1 MNIKHLPQEE
11 RPAERAMSAG
21 IGALSNSE
29 LIALILHTGT
39 KEASAIE
46 LASRLIASQEEGI
59 RGLFSVGPRELM
71 KTKGIGMS
79 KACAVAAAVEL
90 GRRMQKL
97 TRNGRRKIAGAED
110 AAGMFMQDMRYE
122 KKEHFRCALLDTRG
136 HVMHI
141 ENISTGE
148 LTGAPVHP
156 REVFSPAIR
165 MSAAG
170 VIFAHNHPSGDP
182 TPSDEDIATTDR
194 LCNIGRLLGIRVLD
208 HIIIGDGCFV
218 SMASKGLMEPK

>member
-1 MNIKHLPQEE
+1 
-11 RPAERAMSAG
+11 
-21 IGALSNSE
+21 
-29 LIALILHTGT
+29 
-39 KEASAIE
+39 
-46 LASRLIASQEEGI
+46 
-59 RGLFSVGPRELM
+59 M

-90 GRRMQKL
+90 GRRMQKF

-141 ENISTGE
+141 KNISTGE

-194 LCNIGRLLGIRVLD
+194 LCDIGRLLGIRVLD